1 MRIEIASDHNICI
14 SIEEWIKNSLVNVFL
29 LSKKCNDLFKF
40 SIFYFPIISYTLA
53 SNQLYKAI
61 IFVFSIKQN
70 L

>member
-1 MRIEIASDHNICI
+1 MQSSDDDGKGRVMKKTFGQIRSAHQWKMRVDVQLVVHTCI
-14 SIEEWIKNSLVNVFL
+14 
-29 LSKKCNDLFKF
+29 
-40 SIFYFPIISYTLA
+40 A

>member
-1 MRIEIASDHNICI
+1 MQSSDDDGKGRVMKKNIWSDQVCASVEDAGRCPACCTCI
-14 SIEEWIKNSLVNVFL
+14 
-29 LSKKCNDLFKF
+29 
-40 SIFYFPIISYTLA
+40 A